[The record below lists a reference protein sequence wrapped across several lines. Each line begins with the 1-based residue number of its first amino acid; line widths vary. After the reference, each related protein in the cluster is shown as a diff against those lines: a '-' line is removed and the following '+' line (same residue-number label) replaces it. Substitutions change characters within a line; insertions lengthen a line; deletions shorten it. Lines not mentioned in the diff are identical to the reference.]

1 MINATAGAQTKVF
14 GAGRQALANGKTK
27 KTGTDHPKS
36 VPFEYLYKFVQ
47 KKVKI
52 WSFEDKISMHHAQEP
67 NMTAKTY
74 VPYLL
79 KQSS

>member
-14 GAGRQALANGKTK
+14 GAGRQALANGKTQ

-52 WSFEDKISMHHAQEP
+52 
-67 NMTAKTY
+67 
-74 VPYLL
+74 
-79 KQSS
+79 